1 MDQLP
6 ICSCRKLERPFRKA
20 IGATKMKIVI
30 LGAGLLGVAS
40 AWYLAEDG
48 HEVTVLD
55 RQAEPGMETSFANGG
70 QISTCHAAPWANP
83 SAPWQV
89 AKWLGREESPLLWR
103 LRADPAQW
111 AWGMRFLVECSAA
124 RARQNTIDILR
135 LALYSREK
143 LGALRQQLGLEYD
156 QLTRGI
162 LHFYT
167 DERELSLASSQAAL
181 MREFG
186 CERVMKEA
194 DECLAIEPAL
204 NASTVPILGG
214 TYTAEDESGDAHKFT
229 QALAQRCKLAGVS
242 FLFGENISA
251 LGVEGGRISNIRFTN
266 GRTIAG
272 DAFVVALGSWSPLL
286 LKSVGINI
294 PVYPAKGYSVTVPLD
309 ESSIAPTISLTDDG
323 YKIVISRLAN
333 RLRVA
338 GTAEFAGYDESMNKI
353 RCSAILQRLKA
364 VFPGLKHEEKFD
376 VWAGLR
382 PATPSNVPFVSKA
395 KFNNLFLNTG
405 HGTLGWTMACGS
417 GQLIADLITGQ
428 APEINP
434 EPYTFQPLIAAKPRL
449 SPSL

>member
-1 MDQLP
+1 
-6 ICSCRKLERPFRKA
+6 
-20 IGATKMKIVI
+20 MKVVI
-30 LGAGLLGVAS
+30 LGAGLLGVTS

-89 AKWLGREESPLLWR
+89 AKWLGREDSPLLWR

-111 AWGMRFLVECSAA
+111 AWGMQFLIECSAA

-143 LGALRQQLGLEYD
+143 LGVLRQQLGLEYD
-156 QLTRGI
+156 QLRRGI

-167 DERELSLASSQAAL
+167 DERELQQASSQAAL

-194 DECLAIEPAL
+194 KECLAIEPAL
-204 NASTVPILGG
+204 NGSTVPILGG

-229 QALAQRCKLAGVS
+229 RALAQCCKQAGVS
-242 FLFGENISA
+242 FIFGEAIDTLEEKN
-251 LGVEGGRISNIRFTN
+251 GRISNLRLAN
-266 GRTIAG
+266 GMTVTG
-272 DAFVVALGSWSPLL
+272 DAFVVALGSWSPLV
-286 LKSVGINI
+286 LKSLGVKI

-309 ESSIAPTISLTDDG
+309 TNSTAPTISLTDDG
-323 YKIVISRLAN
+323 HKIVISRLAN

-338 GTAEFAGYDESMNKI
+338 GTAEFSGYDGSINAV
-353 RCSAILQRLKA
+353 RCSAILRRLKA
-364 VFPGLKHEEKFD
+364 VFPEAIQHNWFD
-376 VWAGLR
+376 MWAGLR
-382 PATPSNVPFVSKA
+382 PATPSNVPLIGKA
-395 KFNNLFLNTG
+395 KFDNLFLNTG

-417 GQLIADLITGQ
+417 GQLITDLIAGRAPDVDPGPYAFQ
-428 APEINP
+428 A
-434 EPYTFQPLIAAKPRL
+434 L
-449 SPSL
+449 SLAN

>member
-1 MDQLP
+1 
-6 ICSCRKLERPFRKA
+6 
-20 IGATKMKIVI
+20 MKVVI

-55 RQAEPGMETSFANGG
+55 RQAEAGMETSFANGG
-70 QISTCHAAPWANP
+70 QISSCHAAPWANP
-83 SAPWQV
+83 SAPWQI
-89 AKWLGREESPLLWR
+89 AKWLRREDSPLLWR

-143 LGALRQQLGLEYD
+143 LGTLRQQLDLEYD
-156 QLTRGI
+156 QLKRGI

-167 DERELSLASSQAAL
+167 DEREFLLATSQAAL

-186 CERVMKEA
+186 CERVTKEA
-194 DECLAIEPAL
+194 EECLALEPAL
-204 NASTVPILGG
+204 KTTTVPIVGG

-229 QALAQRCKLAGVS
+229 QALAQRCKQAGVS
-242 FLFGENISA
+242 FLFGEAIDA
-251 LGVEGGRISNIRFTN
+251 LGEKSDRIANVRLAN
-266 GRTIAG
+266 GTTLTG

-286 LKSVGINI
+286 LKSAGVTI

-309 ESSIAPTISLTDDG
+309 ADSIAPTISLTDDSH
-323 YKIVISRLAN
+323 KIVISRLAN

-338 GTAEFAGYDESMNKI
+338 GTAEFAGYDRSINAV
-353 RCSAILQRLKA
+353 RCNAILRRLRA
-364 VFPGLKHEEKFD
+364 VFPGVVHGDRFD

-382 PATPSNVPFVSKA
+382 PATPSNVPFVGKA
-395 KFNNLFLNTG
+395 KFDNLFLNTG

-417 GQLIADLITGQ
+417 GQLIADLIAGR
-428 APEINP
+428 APDVDP
-434 EPYTFQPLIAAKPRL
+434 APYAF
-449 SPSL
+449 

>member
-1 MDQLP
+1 
-6 ICSCRKLERPFRKA
+6 
-20 IGATKMKIVI
+20 MKVVI
-30 LGAGLLGVAS
+30 LGAGLLGVTS

-89 AKWLGREESPLLWR
+89 AKWLGREDSPLLWR

-111 AWGMRFLVECSAA
+111 AWGMQFLIECSAA

-143 LGALRQQLGLEYD
+143 LGVLRQQLGLEYD
-156 QLTRGI
+156 QLRRGI

-167 DERELSLASSQAAL
+167 DERELQQASSQAAL

-194 DECLAIEPAL
+194 KECLAIEPAL
-204 NASTVPILGG
+204 NGSTVPILGG

-229 QALAQRCKLAGVS
+229 RALAQCCKQAGVS
-242 FLFGENISA
+242 FIFGEAIDTLEEKN
-251 LGVEGGRISNIRFTN
+251 GRISNLRLAN
-266 GRTIAG
+266 GMTVTG
-272 DAFVVALGSWSPLL
+272 DAFVVALGSWSPLV
-286 LKSVGINI
+286 LKSLGVKI

-309 ESSIAPTISLTDDG
+309 ANSTAPTISLTDDG
-323 YKIVISRLAN
+323 HKIVISRLAN

-338 GTAEFAGYDESMNKI
+338 GTAEFSGYDGSINAV
-353 RCSAILQRLKA
+353 RCSAILRRLKA
-364 VFPGLKHEEKFD
+364 VFPEAIQHNWFD
-376 VWAGLR
+376 MWAGLR
-382 PATPSNVPFVSKA
+382 PATPSNVPLIGKA
-395 KFNNLFLNTG
+395 RFGNLFLNTG

-417 GQLIADLITGQ
+417 GQLIADLISGRTP
-428 APEINP
+428 ALDPS
-434 EPYTFQPLIAAKPRL
+434 PYAI
-449 SPSL
+449 